1 MGLVMTAKPMAVR
14 AGNITVTPIT
24 AKEHKILEEKIKKRH
39 ERLRSRFREIHG
51 KIVDWVSY
59 SFEEGSLFVSIRFM
73 DKTDFSLQFSPKI
86 LTDSI
91 DLSDMSTGNFKMI
104 RDYYRKADE

>member
-1 MGLVMTAKPMAVR
+1 MGVVMTDEPKAVR
-14 AGNITVTPIT
+14 VGNTTVTPIT
-24 AKEHKILEEKIKKRH
+24 AKDHKILEEKIKKRH

-59 SFEEGSLFVSIRFM
+59 SFEEGSLYVSIRFM

-91 DLSDMSTGNFKMI
+91 DLSDMSTGNFQMI
-104 RDYYRKADE
+104 REYYRKADE

>member
-1 MGLVMTAKPMAVR
+1 MAKPKAVQVR
-14 AGNITVTPIT
+14 NITATPIS
-24 AKEHKILEEKIKKRH
+24 AKERNILTKKTKKRH
-39 ERLRSRFREIHG
+39 ERLRNRYREIHG
-51 KIVDWVSY
+51 KIVDWVTH
-59 SFEEGSLFVSIRFM
+59 SFNDGSLYVSIRFI

-104 RDYYRKADE
+104 REYYKRADE

>member
-1 MGLVMTAKPMAVR
+1 MTEKPKAVR
-14 AGNITVTPIT
+14 VGNTTVSPLT
-24 AKEHKILEEKIKKRH
+24 AKEHDILEEKIKKRH
-39 ERLRSRFREIHG
+39 ERLRSRYREIHG

-59 SFEEGSLFVSIRFM
+59 SFEDGSLYVSLRFM

-104 RDYYRKADE
+104 REYYRRANE

>member
-1 MGLVMTAKPMAVR
+1 MAKPKAVQVR
-14 AGNITVTPIT
+14 NITVTSIN
-24 AKEHKILEEKIKKRH
+24 AKERNILTEKTQKRRK
-39 ERLRSRFREIHG
+39 RLRNRYREIHG
-51 KIVDWVSY
+51 KIVDWVTH
-59 SFEEGSLFVSIRFM
+59 SFNDGSLYVSIRFI

-104 RDYYRKADE
+104 REYYKRTDE

>member
-1 MGLVMTAKPMAVR
+1 MERPKTVQ
-14 AGNITVTPIT
+14 AGNIAVTPIS
-24 AKEHKILEEKIKKRH
+24 AKERKILTEKMNKRH
-39 ERLRSRFREIHG
+39 KRLRRRHREIHG

>member
-1 MGLVMTAKPMAVR
+1 MAKPKAVQAR
-14 AGNITVTPIT
+14 NITVTPIS
-24 AKEHKILEEKIKKRH
+24 AKERNILTEKTKKRH
-39 ERLRSRFREIHG
+39 ERLRNRYREIHG
-51 KIVDWVSY
+51 KTVDWVTH
-59 SFEEGSLFVSIRFM
+59 SFNDGSLYVSIRFI

-104 RDYYRKADE
+104 REYYKRADE